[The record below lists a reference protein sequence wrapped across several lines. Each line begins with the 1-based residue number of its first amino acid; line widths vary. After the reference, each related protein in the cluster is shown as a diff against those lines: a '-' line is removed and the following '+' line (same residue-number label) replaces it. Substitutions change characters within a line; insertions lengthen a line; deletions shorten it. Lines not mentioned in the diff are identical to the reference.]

1 MKLPRFNVNRNTGD
15 VFADPE
21 GEFVLFRDAQ
31 DNAAQVINQ
40 AIHLAQ
46 QINSMAINAGLI
58 TEPTMDVVQ
67 LGLLCEDV
75 TKHFVN
81 PKKEAGSEK
90 N

>member
-46 QINSMAINAGLI
+46 QINAMAINAGLI

-75 TKHFVN
+75 TEHFIN
-81 PKKEAGSEK
+81 PGKEVKSEK
-90 N
+90 D